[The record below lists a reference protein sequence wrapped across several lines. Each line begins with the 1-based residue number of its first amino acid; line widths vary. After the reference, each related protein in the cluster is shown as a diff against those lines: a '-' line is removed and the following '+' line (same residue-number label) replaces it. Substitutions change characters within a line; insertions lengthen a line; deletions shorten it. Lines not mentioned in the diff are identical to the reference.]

1 MLTATDIRQ
10 MRHTFGQH
18 LELRKAVKMDG
29 DAEVFAAVVEVVT
42 GHQVK
47 PSDYDGKLY
56 KVVTECIKAFA
67 EVEKITGEKLSRP
80 RTADEIA
87 AGVERLS
94 DAVGD
99 MGTII
104 TLAKSFGQRPN
115 DVLEWTYGEVFAA
128 LLVDKETS
136 EYERRMMKIRSRKWK
151 KK

>member
-1 MLTATDIRQ
+1 MLTAADIRQ

-18 LELRKAVKMDG
+18 LELRKAVKAKD
-29 DAEVFAAVVEVVT
+29 DTAVFAAVAAVIT
-42 GHQVK
+42 GHKVE
-47 PSDYDGKLY
+47 PSEYDGALY
-56 KVVTECIKAFA
+56 KEVTECVKAFA
-67 EVEKITGEKLSRP
+67 EVEKVTGEKLSRP

-87 AGVERLS
+87 AGVDRLAE
-94 DAVGD
+94 AVGD

-136 EYERRMMKIRSRKWK
+136 EYEVRMAKIRERKWRK
-151 KK
+151 K